1 METTKFS
8 NRAEKKKFSYENK
21 VKPGSIQNI
30 VLSNTLQTTVK
41 RSGRTK
47 NIIIK
52 NIGNLKI
59 KSFLKKDLNIIKSL
73 KENNPANAGL
83 F

>member
-1 METTKFS
+1 
-8 NRAEKKKFSYENK
+8 

-41 RSGRTK
+41 RSGITK
-47 NIIIK
+47 KTIIK

-59 KSFLKKDLNIIKSL
+59 KLFLKKDLNIMKSL
-73 KENNPANAGL
+73 KDNNPALAGL
-83 F
+83 L